1 MEANVYVF
9 LTALLFLGAVRGQRL
24 RALKE
29 AEAFQPSTPATPSRE
44 EVHRL

>member
-29 AEAFQPSTPATPSRE
+29 AEAFQPSTLATPSRE